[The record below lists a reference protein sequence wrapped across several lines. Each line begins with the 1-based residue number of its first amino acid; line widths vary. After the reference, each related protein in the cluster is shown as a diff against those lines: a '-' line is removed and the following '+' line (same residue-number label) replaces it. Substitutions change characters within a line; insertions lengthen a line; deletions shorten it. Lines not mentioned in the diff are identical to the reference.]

1 MCRRFRVHTA
11 QFLILL
17 LMNGHVMSTAA
28 VSFEKLL
35 AGDDI
40 ILAPG
45 TYDALSA
52 RIAAQGRS
60 QSRLSVR
67 LFGHGLCFRIAGCWP
82 HECHG
87 NGRPRVRAMAAAC
100 APTPLIADGDTGH
113 GGPLNAAR
121 LVTLYEQGGAACIQ
135 IEDQVFPKRC
145 GHMANKEVVPVE
157 VAAANIR
164 SACAARQSAAFKIMA
179 RTDARAPLGYE
190 EALRRADAYLEAG
203 ADILFIEAPQSV
215 AELEAIAE
223 RYQGIPLV
231 ANMVED
237 GKTPYLDGAALQNM
251 GYKIALFPVSALLC
265 VTQKLE
271 TVFGHMLA
279 SNQLPADEPR
289 VSFSRYNEIV
299 GLPDLLAEAAEAED
313 KSST

>member
-1 MCRRFRVHTA
+1 
-11 QFLILL
+11 
-17 LMNGHVMSTAA
+17 MSSPTTH
-28 VSFEKLL
+28 FEKLL

-45 TYDALSA
+45 AYDALSA
-52 RIAAQGRS
+52 RVAAQAGAKAVY
-60 QSRLSVR
+60 LSGFSVTGSV
-67 LFGHGLCFRIAGCWP
+67 LGMPDVGLMSAT
-82 HECHG
+82 EMAD
-87 NGRPRVRAMAAAC
+87 RVRAMAAAC

-121 LVTLYEQGGAACIQ
+121 LVSLYEQGGAACIQ

-164 SACAARQSAAFKIMA
+164 SACAARQSSAFKIMA
-179 RTDARAPLGYE
+179 RTDARAPLGYD
-190 EALRRADAYLEAG
+190 EAIRRADAYLEAG
-203 ADILFIEAPQSV
+203 ADILFIEAPQSMG
-215 AELEAIAE
+215 ELEAIAE
-223 RYQGIPLV
+223 RYSDIPLV

-237 GKTPYLDGAALQNM
+237 GKTPYLDGEALQEI

-271 TVFGHMLA
+271 SVYANMLKA
-279 SNQLPADEPR
+279 DQLPDDEAR

-299 GLPDLLAEAAEAED
+299 GLPELLAEAAEAD
-313 KSST
+313 SSD